1 MKKIKINSIKSVQD
15 FIKDIDLLVNDFQ
28 LDYIDAVVYYCE
40 KNNIEIETA
49 ASLVKSSSK
58 IKAKIQLA
66 AEEKNYMSKSAKL
79 PI

>member
-15 FIKDIDLLVNDFQ
+15 FIKDIDSLVESHH

-58 IKAKIQLA
+58 IKAKVQLA
-66 AEEKNYMSKSAKL
+66 AEEKNYMMKSAKL
-79 PI
+79 PV

>member
-1 MKKIKINSIKSVQD
+1 MNKIKINSIKTVQE
-15 FIKDIDLLVNDFQ
+15 FIKEIDKLVRDFK
-28 LDYIDAVVYYCE
+28 LDYIDAVIYYCE

-58 IKAKIQLA
+58 IKSKIQSY
-66 AEEKNYMSKSAKL
+66 AEDKNYITKSAKL

>member
-1 MKKIKINSIKSVQD
+1 MKKIKINSVKSVQD
-15 FIKDIDLLVNDFQ
+15 FIKEIDALVNDFQ

-58 IKAKIQLA
+58 IKAKVQLA
-66 AEEKNYMSKSAKL
+66 AEEKNYIAKSAKL